1 MHNDVVPP
9 PPHLIFSIIIPV
21 FNTEKYIER
30 CLKSCIEQTYNNIE
44 IIVVDDCG
52 QDQAMWIVERYAK
65 EDARIR
71 ILKNQRNLGL
81 FHTRIAGESFAIG
94 NFIIHVDSDDFI
106 EIDACERIAKA
117 VEDEYGKTNSYPD
130 ICWFASKR
138 LFSRKTR
145 IYHPSLVRSE
155 KNEVFKNNMMQW
167 EIWGKAYGRELVQKV
182 DIELTKILSEDVRLL
197 IGEDVVK
204 LFAIN
209 LFAQKSIGIDEVLYF
224 YCENPTSITKT
235 RNNSQ
240 IAQRNA
246 EQLDFVIRFL
256 DRFDTIQE
264 AQENPYYLSTKKRVQ
279 EVLEG
284 HKKMWEYQAFIAHR
298 FDNIFFAYPRVYW
311 QSMKIQKDWRRFC
324 IRVFVYFAT
333 LGFVK
338 I

>member
-1 MHNDVVPP
+1 MHNHIMPP

-30 CLKSCIEQTYNNIE
+30 CLKSCVEQTYNNIE

-52 QDQAMWIVERYAK
+52 QDQAMQIVERYAK
-65 EDARIR
+65 EDTRIR
-71 ILKNQRNLGL
+71 IVRNQRNLGV
-81 FHTRIAGESFAIG
+81 FYTRINGTKNAEGDFLIY
-94 NFIIHVDSDDFI
+94 VDSDDFI
-106 EIDACERIAKA
+106 ETDMCEKIAK
-117 VEDEYGKTNSYPD
+117 VIENEYKKTKSYPD

-145 IYHPSLVRSE
+145 IYHPNLTKSE

-167 EIWGKAYGRELVQKV
+167 EIWGKAYGRELVQKAN
-182 DIELTKILSEDVRLL
+182 IELAKILPEDIRLL
-197 IGEDVVK
+197 IGEDVIM
-204 LFAIN
+204 LFVIN
-209 LFAQKSIGIDEVLYF
+209 LFAQKSIGVDEVLYF

-246 EQLDFVIRFL
+246 EQLDFVIHFL
-256 DRFDTIQE
+256 DQFDTTKE
-264 AQENPYYLSTKKRVQ
+264 AQENPYYLSTKKKVQ
-279 EVLEG
+279 EILGG
-284 HKKMWEYQAFIAHR
+284 HKNMWEYQAFIAHR
-298 FDNIFFAYPRVYW
+298 FDNTFFAYPRVYW

-324 IRVFVYFAT
+324 VRVFVYFIT